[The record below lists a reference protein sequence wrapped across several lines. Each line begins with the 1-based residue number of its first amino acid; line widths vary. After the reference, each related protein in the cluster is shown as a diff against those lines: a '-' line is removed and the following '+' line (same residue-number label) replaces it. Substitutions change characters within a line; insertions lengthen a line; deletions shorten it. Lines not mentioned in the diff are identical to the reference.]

1 VKVSTQRVLVLGT
14 TFGGGNWTPLSAVT
28 KGLHQAG
35 HATLC
40 FGDTAIAQEF
50 APAHIPVEAV
60 PSEIALGTFMARWRS
75 GQDAGPAPFRHWA
88 DACLPMVRA
97 LVRDFEP
104 QLLLS
109 EIFTAELA
117 RLTKLACGIPW
128 CCINPGYYFGPDSIR
143 LPETDYV
150 GRSWHYRQQFVEAIG
165 DADLVLHGTDAL
177 FDPPPPSL
185 PRHHLYVGPLWW
197 EWSNEVPPYLDAPGA
212 PWVLVTV
219 SSAPQAEEM
228 TLVRTAL
235 RALAAHPVR
244 VLLTLSDSHQRE
256 EIGFVPP
263 NARIERF
270 VSHAAVLARSRLLL
284 SHAGHGIVMKALYYG
299 VPMVLVPWDRDQPGV
314 AARAAALGAAE
325 VVARQEL
332 TEVQLSAAINRA
344 LENPS
349 YQEHAERIASR
360 LRARDPIAAARAR
373 IEEFLDRPNP
383 DRQGPNFGIQPTA
396 FGRG

>member
-1 VKVSTQRVLVLGT
+1 MEEGRPRALVLGT

-28 KGLHQAG
+28 MGLHQAG
-35 HATLC
+35 HVVLC
-40 FGDTAIAQEF
+40 FGDAAIAHDF

-60 PSEIALGTFMARWRS
+60 RSEVALGTFMARWHS
-75 GQDAGPAPFRHWA
+75 EQYAGPAPFRAWA
-88 DACLPMVRA
+88 DACLPMVRT
-97 LVRDFEP
+97 LVRDFGP

-117 RLTKLACGIPW
+117 RLTKLACGVLW
-128 CCINPGYYFGPDSIR
+128 CWVNPGYYFGPDSR
-143 LPETDYV
+143 RAPETDYV
-150 GRSWHYRQQFVEAIG
+150 GFSWHFRQQFGEAIG

-197 EWSNEVPPYLDAPGA
+197 ERSNEVPPYLDAPGA

-219 SSAPQAEEM
+219 SSAPQAEEL
-228 TLVRTAL
+228 TFVRTAL
-235 RALAAHPVR
+235 RALAVQPVR
-244 VLLTLSDSHQRE
+244 VLVTLSDRHQLE

-270 VSHAAVLARSRLLL
+270 VSHAAVLTRSRLLL
-284 SHAGHGIVMKALYYG
+284 SHAGHGIVLKALYYG
-299 VPMVLVPWDRDQPGV
+299 VPMVLVPWGRDQPGV

-325 VVARQEL
+325 VVAREAL
-332 TEVQLSAAINRA
+332 TELQLSTAIDRV
-344 LENPS
+344 LGSPS
-349 YQEHAERIASR
+349 YQEHVARIASR
-360 LRARDPIAAARAR
+360 LRARDAIATARVR

-383 DRQGPNFGIQPTA
+383 DPRA
-396 FGRG
+396 